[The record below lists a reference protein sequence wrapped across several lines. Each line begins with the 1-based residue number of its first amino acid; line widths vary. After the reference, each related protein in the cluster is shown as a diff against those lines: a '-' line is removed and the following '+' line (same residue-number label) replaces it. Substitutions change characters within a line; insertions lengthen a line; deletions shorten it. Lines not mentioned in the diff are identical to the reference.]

1 MIIMLYIVILIC
13 YGIIVY
19 IRQRKRLKRK
29 NDMIH
34 SINNLQNEIKG
45 VDNYERKQNYNRY
58 Y

>member
-1 MIIMLYIVILIC
+1 MIIILYIVILIC

-34 SINNLQNEIKG
+34 SIDDLQNEIKG
-45 VDNYERKQNYNRY
+45 VDNYERK
-58 Y
+58 

>member
-1 MIIMLYIVILIC
+1 MIIILYIVILIC

-34 SINNLQNEIKG
+34 SIDNLQNEIKG

>member
-34 SINNLQNEIKG
+34 SIDNLQNEIKG

>member
-1 MIIMLYIVILIC
+1 MIIILYIVILIC

-19 IRQRKRLKRK
+19 IRQRKRLKQK

-34 SINNLQNEIKG
+34 SIDNLQNEIKG
-45 VDNYERKQNYNRY
+45 VDKYERKQNYNRY